1 MRTLTTECTKIAVRH
16 VREGKLTTAGV
27 AATMS
32 WNNGSSVCLEG
43 QGDAFLIRYTTG
55 AGERLR
61 RYCDR
66 IGYRWTPCH
75 FGGFR
80 LYIVCPHCQRQC
92 MAVYGCAPF
101 ACRKCHD
108 LAYPSETTSGAY
120 RLYDTGQAIANK
132 MAGRFVTL
140 DEPFPDRPKGM
151 HHKTYAAKKAKWAR
165 MTNPARSMFNMMVS
179 EDVLG
184 SWFALDVIVKVSR
197 EKQERLY
204 DAKVKRVEDYVE
216 RYWHDKATPAKGVT
230 PAC

>member
-1 MRTLTTECTKIAVRH
+1 
-16 VREGKLTTAGV
+16 
-27 AATMS
+27 
-32 WNNGSSVCLEG
+32 
-43 QGDAFLIRYTTG
+43 
-55 AGERLR
+55 
-61 RYCDR
+61 
-66 IGYRWTPCH
+66 
-75 FGGFR
+75 
-80 LYIVCPHCQRQC
+80 

-165 MTNPARSMFNMMVS
+165 MTNPARSMFDMMVS

>member
-1 MRTLTTECTKIAVRH
+1 MRTLTTECTKIAVSH
-16 VREGKLTTAGV
+16 VREGNITTNGV
-27 AATMS
+27 TATMS
-32 WNNGSSVCLEG
+32 WNNGNSVCLEG
-43 QGDAFLIRYTTG
+43 QGNAFLIRYTTG
-55 AGERLR
+55 AGERLQR
-61 RYCDR
+61 HCDR

-80 LYIVCPHCQRQC
+80 LYLVCPHCQRQC
-92 MAVYGCAPF
+92 MAVYGAAPF

-165 MTNPARSMFNMMVS
+165 MTNPARSMFDTM
-179 EDVLG
+179 EADEAFG
-184 SWFALDVIVKVSR
+184 AWFAIDTIFEDNR
-197 EKQERLY
+197 EKQDRIY
-204 DAKVKRVEDYVE
+204 DAKVKRVAEYVE
-216 RYWHDKATPAKGVT
+216 RYWDNKTTPARRV
-230 PAC
+230 PSAC